1 MIYDIANICSVI
13 SLRRVGENL
22 LFGII
27 VNVENVDRGLCSLAH
42 IVTHGVPHRFAF
54 AELLRKGDALDVHKR
69 KKRVLE
75 RGH

>member
-42 IVTHGVPHRFAF
+42 IVTQKMDKRF
-54 AELLRKGDALDVHKR
+54 LVH
-69 KKRVLE
+69 LE
-75 RGH
+75 RLILIAIAKVVKHHLN